1 MIKVNVIVKD
11 KSWLRYIKNPEKFIR
26 NRIKKIE
33 RNSFFN
39 NKKIYYF
46 TLLLSNSKEI
56 KILNKNFRKKNK
68 ITDVLSFPYYHAKE
82 LIKVIKHSKE
92 VYLGDII
99 INFQKINES
108 NASLKF
114 KDRFDELWIHALLH
128 LFGFKH
134 KKDSDYI
141 KMNYLEKKF
150 YQNILK

>member
-1 MIKVNVIVKD
+1 MELPY
-11 KSWLRYIKNPEKFIR
+11 WF
-26 NRIKKIE
+26 
-33 RNSFFN
+33 
-39 NKKIYYF
+39 
-46 TLLLSNSKEI
+46 
-56 KILNKNFRKKNK
+56 
-68 ITDVLSFPYYHAKE
+68 VLSFPYYHAKE
-82 LIKVIKHSKE
+82 LIKVTKHSKE

-108 NASLKF
+108 NASFKF

-150 YQNILK
+150 YQNILKWLIL